1 MNEPAVV
8 TKPETAESSDNEALE
23 IQKKNFRYVQI
34 DAVGVGLASSAAPY
48 LPVFLTQLGASNV
61 QVGLLT
67 TMPGVTGLVLSL
79 FVGRFLQTRRNV
91 VPWFSLARLFVLSCY
106 ALTGL
111 MPFLIKSPAFNIYAI
126 LAIWAFATLPQTVV
140 NVAFSVVM
148 NAVAGPEGRYQLMS
162 RRWSTLGL
170 TSSIMVF
177 TAGWFLDRIAFPL
190 NFQVV
195 FMILSVGSL
204 VSYYFSSHIML
215 ADREP
220 PEQIRGQQSPRQT
233 LKIYAQLLR
242 SNPPFV
248 SFSIRR
254 FVYLSGISLAAPLFP
269 LYFVREIHA
278 SNAWIGIIS
287 TAQSFVMLF
296 GYFLWTRLSHLRGS
310 RFVLL
315 WTTGAVAVYPLL
327 ISLTHR
333 VELIAFYAAL
343 VGLFQA
349 GLDLV
354 FFDELMKT
362 VPVEYSATFVSLAQ
376 SIQYMSTIIAPLAGT
391 FLADWIGLGPALIVG
406 TALRLTGFLLFFT
419 GRAAPADE
427 EEESEAVAV

>member
-1 MNEPAVV
+1 MNEPATL
-8 TKPETAESSDNEALE
+8 TKVETSVPDAEALA
-23 IQKKNFRYVQI
+23 IQKKNYRYVQI
-34 DAVGVGLASSAAPY
+34 DAVGVGLASSAGPF
-48 LPVFLTQLGASNV
+48 LPVFMAQLGATNT

-67 TMPGVTGLVLSL
+67 TMPGVTGLILSL

-111 MPFLIKSPAFNIYAI
+111 APFLIKSPRFGIYAI
-126 LAIWAFATLPQTVV
+126 LAIWAFASLPQTMV
-140 NVAFSVVM
+140 NVGFSVVM

-177 TAGWFLDRIAFPL
+177 TAGLILDHIRFPL

-195 FMILSVGSL
+195 FITLSVGSL
-204 VSYYFSSHIML
+204 VSYYFSSHIL
-215 ADREP
+215 LKDQEP
-220 PEQIRGQQSPRQT
+220 PKQIRDIHSPIQT

-242 SNPPFV
+242 SHPSFV
-248 SFSIRR
+248 AFSVRR
-254 FVYLSGISLAAPLFP
+254 FVYLSGISLALPLFP
-269 LYFVREIHA
+269 LYFVREVHA
-278 SNAWIGIIS
+278 SDAWIGVIS
-287 TAQSFVMLF
+287 TAQSFVTLF
-296 GYFLWTRLSHLRGS
+296 GYYLWTRLSHQRGS

-315 WTTGAVAVYPLL
+315 CTTGAIAIYPAL

-333 VELIAFYAAL
+333 VELIALLAGFA
-343 VGLFQA
+343 GIFSA

-376 SIQYMSTIIAPLAGT
+376 SIQYMSTIVSPLVGT
-391 FLADWIGLGPALIVG
+391 FLADRIGIGPALVVG
-406 TALRLTGFLLFFT
+406 TAVRLTGFLLFLL
-419 GRAAPADE
+419 GKAAPAIE
-427 EEESEAVAV
+427 EEESQPVAV

>member
-1 MNEPAVV
+1 MNAPAASI
-8 TKPETAESSDNEALE
+8 KLETSPPDPEALA
-23 IQKKNFRYVQI
+23 IQKKNYRYVQI
-34 DAVGVGLASSAAPY
+34 DAIGVGLASSAAPF
-48 LPVFLTQLGASNV
+48 LPVFLTQLGASNT

-67 TMPGVTGLVLSL
+67 TMSGVTGLILSL

-111 MPFLIKSPAFNIYAI
+111 VPFLIPSPKFGIYVI
-126 LAIWAFATLPQTVV
+126 LAIWAFATLPQTMV

-170 TSSIMVF
+170 TTSIMVF
-177 TAGWFLDRIAFPL
+177 TAGQFLDHIRFPL

-195 FMILSVGSL
+195 FMALSLGSL

-215 ADREP
+215 KDREP
-220 PEQIRGQQSPRQT
+220 PDNIRNQHSPIQT

-242 SNPPFV
+242 AHPPFV
-248 SFSIRR
+248 SFSIKR

-269 LYFVREIHA
+269 LYFVREVQA
-278 SNAWIGIIS
+278 SNAWIGFIS
-287 TAQSFVMLF
+287 TSQSFVMLF

-315 WTTGAVAVYPLL
+315 CTTGAMAIYPA
-327 ISLTHR
+327 IIAMTHR
-333 VELIAFYAAL
+333 VEWIALAAAMA
-343 VGLFQA
+343 GIFQA

-362 VPVEYSATFVSLAQ
+362 VPIEYSATFVSLAQ
-376 SIQYMSTIIAPLAGT
+376 SIQYMSAIISPLLGT
-391 FLADWIGLGPALIVG
+391 FLADLIGLGPALVAG
-406 TALRLTGFLLFFT
+406 TVIRLAGFLLFLL
-419 GRAAPADE
+419 GKPAPTVEDD
-427 EEESEAVAV
+427 ESEAVAV